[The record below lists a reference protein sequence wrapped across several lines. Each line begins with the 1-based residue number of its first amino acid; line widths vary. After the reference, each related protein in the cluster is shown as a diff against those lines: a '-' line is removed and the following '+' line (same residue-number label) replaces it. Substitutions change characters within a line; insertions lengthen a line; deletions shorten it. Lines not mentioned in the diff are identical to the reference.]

1 MSRYWE
7 KEIPKVKDKVES
19 LHTKFIKT
27 KTEIRRLQA
36 QREKEKWVKAMARGS
51 GPNRVRLKPQVPIYG
66 KVTVDQDELDAAG
79 LPPKFTLFR
88 KPQMDDIK
96 IQGDICDTKIRWN
109 GRGQL
114 VVEEGN
120 VV

>member
-27 KTEIRRLQA
+27 ETEIRRLQA

-51 GPNRVRLKPQVPIYG
+51 GPNRVRWKPQVPIYW
-66 KVTVDQDELDAAG
+66 KVTVD
-79 LPPKFTLFR
+79 
-88 KPQMDDIK
+88 
-96 IQGDICDTKIRWN
+96 
-109 GRGQL
+109 
-114 VVEEGN
+114 
-120 VV
+120 